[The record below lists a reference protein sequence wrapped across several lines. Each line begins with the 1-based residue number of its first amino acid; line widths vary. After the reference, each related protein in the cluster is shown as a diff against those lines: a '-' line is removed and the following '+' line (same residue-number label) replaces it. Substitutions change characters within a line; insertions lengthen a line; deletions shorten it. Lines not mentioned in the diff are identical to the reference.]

1 MRPFG
6 AREIRGTY
14 ATVLLPITADDRI
27 DFALLADELG
37 VIATSGVDGAYSNGT
52 AGEFYSLSEDEF
64 TRINELVAQT
74 CEATGLPFQLG
85 GSFPT
90 PQLALERIRRAADC
104 HPTAIQVILPDWYP
118 PTLEESIAFLDRAA
132 EVANGIP
139 LILYNPPHAKRVL
152 TPEDLLAVCERIP
165 ALVGFK
171 LGGGDDTWYLR
182 MEPVLARA
190 SVFVPGH
197 ALATGHRHG
206 AAGSYSNVACLQP
219 RGATRWNRLMETD
232 LEQALLQERAIQS
245 FMTRHILPF
254 RERLGH
260 SNMALDK
267 LLAGIGN
274 WATIGTRLRWPYR
287 GVDEIAAAALGP
299 VARRELPFLFAEE
312 LSAPE
317 PLQAAEGT
325 P

>member
-1 MRPFG
+1 MRPFT

-27 DFALLADELG
+27 DFDLLADELG
-37 VIATSGVDGAYSNGT
+37 AIAASGVDGVYSNGT

-64 TRINELVAQT
+64 TRINALVAQT
-74 CEATGLPFQLG
+74 SEAAGLPFQLG
-85 GSFPT
+85 ASFPT
-90 PQLALERIRRAADC
+90 PQLALERIRSAAGLQ
-104 HPTAIQVILPDWYP
+104 PSAIQIILPDWYP
-118 PTLEESIAFLDRAA
+118 PTLDESIAFLDRAA
-132 EVANGIP
+132 EAANGTP

-152 TPEDLLAVCERIP
+152 TPEELLTVCERIP

-171 LGGGDDTWYLR
+171 LGAGDDAWYAR
-182 MEPVLARA
+182 MAPVLARA

-197 ALATGHRHG
+197 ALATGYRHG

-232 LEQALLQERAIQS
+232 LEEALLQERAIQS

-254 RERLGH
+254 RESRGH

-267 LLAGIGN
+267 LLAAIGN
-274 WATIGTRLRWPYR
+274 WACIGTRLRWPYR
-287 GVDEIAAAALGP
+287 GVDDVPAAALRA
-299 VARRELPFLFAEE
+299 VAGRELPFLFADFASEP
-312 LSAPE
+312 AP
-317 PLQAAEGT
+317 ATEGT
-325 P
+325 R

>member
-1 MRPFG
+1 MRAFS

-14 ATVLLPITADDRI
+14 ATVLLPITAEDRI
-27 DFALLADELG
+27 DFDRLADELV
-37 VIATSGVDGAYSNGT
+37 VIAASGVDGLYSNGT

-64 TRINELVAQT
+64 TRINELVAQS
-74 CEATGLPFQLG
+74 CEAAGLPFQLG
-85 GSFPT
+85 ASFPT
-90 PQLALERIRRAADC
+90 PQLALERVRRAADWR
-104 HPTAIQVILPDWYP
+104 PTAIQVILPDWYP

-152 TPEDLLAVCERIP
+152 TPEELFTVCERIP

-171 LGGGDDTWYLR
+171 VGAGDDTWYAR
-182 MEPVLARA
+182 MAPVLARA

-197 ALATGHRHG
+197 TLATGYRHG

-219 RGATRWNRLMETD
+219 RGATRWNRLMETN

-254 RERLGH
+254 REQAGY

-267 LLAGIGN
+267 LLAAIGN
-274 WATIGTRLRWPYR
+274 WAEIGTRLRWPYR
-287 GVDEIAAAALGP
+287 GVDASAAAALAP
-299 VARRELPFLFAEE
+299 VARRELAFLFVEE
-312 LSAPE
+312 LSASQP
-317 PLQAAEGT
+317 AEGT
-325 P
+325 A

>member
-1 MRPFG
+1 MRPFT

-14 ATVLLPITADDRI
+14 ATLLLPIAADDRI
-27 DFALLADELG
+27 DFTLLADELA
-37 VIATSGVDGAYSNGT
+37 VIAAAGVDGVYSNGT
-52 AGEFYSLSEDEF
+52 AGEFYSLSDDEF
-64 TRINELVAQT
+64 TRINELVARK

-85 GSFPT
+85 ASFPT
-90 PQLALERIRRAADC
+90 PQLTLERIRRATAC
-104 HPTAIQVILPDWYP
+104 HPSAIQIVLPDWYP
-118 PTLEESIAFLDRAA
+118 PTLDESIAFLDRAA

-152 TPEDLLAVCERIP
+152 TPEELFTLCERIP

-171 LGGGDDTWYLR
+171 LGAGDDTWYLR
-182 MEPVLARA
+182 MAPVLARA

-197 ALATGHRHG
+197 ALATGYRHG

-219 RGATRWNRLMETD
+219 WGATRWNRLMETD

-254 RERLGH
+254 REHLRH

-267 LLAGIGN
+267 LLAAIGN
-274 WATIGTRLRWPYR
+274 WTAIGTRLRWPYR
-287 GVDEIAAAALGP
+287 GVDEVAALALRR
-299 VARRELPFLFAEE
+299 VARSELPFLFAEE
-312 LSAPE
+312 LPRPQPA
-317 PLQAAEGT
+317 QAAEGVA
-325 P
+325 